1 MKPITFIDKAARL
14 YSLVSK
20 LSRTEHIAIDT
31 ESNSFY
37 AYFERVCLIQVSTLS
52 DDYIIDP
59 LLLEDLEPFGEILA
73 NPALEKIIHA
83 ASNDILGLKRNFGFH
98 VSNLFD
104 TAIACKLLGYKQL
117 GLAKILQ
124 DHFDVTLDKKFQRC
138 DWGRRPLREEQI
150 DYARLDTHYLIP
162 LRHELAVSLREREL
176 WEQAKEAFDRQ
187 CEQEAHEKP
196 FHPDGFINIKGARS
210 LDSTG
215 KRILKALYVYRE
227 NEAQRRDR
235 APFRIMSNETLLR
248 LARTRPHS
256 MRAFS
261 QTKGLPRDYRKGHKA
276 QHLIKL
282 IQKNEEY
289 FQEAEAKM

>member
-14 YSLVSK
+14 YGLVSK

-98 VSNLFD
+98 ISNLFD

-124 DHFDVTLDKKFQRC
+124 DHFDVTLNKKFQRC
-138 DWGRRPLREEQI
+138 DWGRRPLRAEQI

-162 LRHELAVSLREREL
+162 LRHELAVGLQQQGL

-227 NEAQRRDR
+227 NEAQKRDR

-256 MRAFS
+256 LRTFS
-261 QTKGLPRDYRKGHKA
+261 QTKGLPRDYRKGYKA
-276 QHLIKL
+276 QNLIKL

-289 FQEAEAKM
+289 FQEAEAEM